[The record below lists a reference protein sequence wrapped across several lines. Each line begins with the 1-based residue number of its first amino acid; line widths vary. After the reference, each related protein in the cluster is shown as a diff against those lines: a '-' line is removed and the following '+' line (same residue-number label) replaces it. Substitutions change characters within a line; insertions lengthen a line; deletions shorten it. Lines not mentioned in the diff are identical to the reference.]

1 MKVIPAGFKR
11 KLNFSEGT
19 QHKNKCPM
27 FQGRWI
33 MYQILSSSNI
43 NWTQGHTLDLNDLY
57 NNNLKMLNQVWEEF
71 LLALGYDLDEGVL
84 ENLCERQVKKSTLMK
99 NAMTLYQRDLV
110 VKKEPRSK
118 PKLRAM
124 VNDILRHQQQ
134 NMLISQKERSKRQSS
149 TSVLFEKRTRKRQ
162 RLPLLN
168 VTRFALK
175 RRKCSFEQDPAK

>member
-1 MKVIPAGFKR
+1 MKVIPADFKR
-11 KLNFSEGT
+11 KLNFAEGT

-33 MYQILSSSNI
+33 MCQILSSSNI
-43 NWTQGHTLDLNDLY
+43 NWTQGHTLDLNDLLNVELY
-57 NNNLKMLNQVWEEF
+57 NDNLEMLNQVWEEF

-110 VKKEPRSK
+110 LKKEPKSK
-118 PKLRAM
+118 PELRAM

-134 NMLISQKERSKRQSS
+134 NMLISQKERSKRQNS
-149 TSVLFEKRTRKRQ
+149 TSVLF
-162 RLPLLN
+162 
-168 VTRFALK
+168 
-175 RRKCSFEQDPAK
+175 